1 MHTSKW
7 FRVNRWRYFI
17 IFGFIVISL
26 WMGYFISSSQNYYRT
41 EGKDFFALWLAPK
54 LLIEGKNPYNSLDWI
69 SAYDKYGANWV
80 IDAKYLYP
88 LPLAVILMPIGFLP
102 LEYAAIIWIA
112 LGILAI
118 MFSVYLVLHAWH
130 TTWQYTYLIPI
141 VIGIFL
147 LRPVA
152 ETLRL
157 GQLDWLILFFLV
169 GGFYFWRRNDWLLG
183 GMMIALSVLK
193 PQIGGPILFF
203 VSIWLLLRHRWSG
216 IIGEGIAFFSIYII
230 GWSFNHAW
238 IGEWLRYGTNKVEE
252 NACCTPTL
260 WGFASMTCGFNL
272 KCGFVL
278 GIFLT
283 ILLSV
288 FILFLLFRVQDND
301 SSFAIGLSIP
311 AALLIS
317 PYLWTY
323 SQIILILPIL
333 LITNILR
340 QKKIAYLLVATFPL
354 VIGLISSSIVYISI
368 GIGVDTIS
376 SIVPAII
383 LLILLLF
390 NKNPIIH
397 KEPSILV

>member
-1 MHTSKW
+1 M
-7 FRVNRWRYFI
+7 
-17 IFGFIVISL
+17 
-26 WMGYFISSSQNYYRT
+26 
-41 EGKDFFALWLAPK
+41 
-54 LLIEGKNPYNSLDWI
+54 
-69 SAYDKYGANWV
+69 
-80 IDAKYLYP
+80 
-88 LPLAVILMPIGFLP
+88 
-102 LEYAAIIWIA
+102 
-112 LGILAI
+112 
-118 MFSVYLVLHAWH
+118 
-130 TTWQYTYLIPI
+130 
-141 VIGIFL
+141 
-147 LRPVA
+147 
-152 ETLRL
+152 
-157 GQLDWLILFFLV
+157 
-169 GGFYFWRRNDWLLG
+169 
-183 GMMIALSVLK
+183 
-193 PQIGGPILFF
+193 
-203 VSIWLLLRHRWSG
+203 LLRHRWSG

-230 GWSFNHAW
+230 GWLFNHAW

-301 SSFAIGLSIP
+301 SSFVIGLSIP

-333 LITNILR
+333 LITNIMR
-340 QKKIAYLLVATFPL
+340 QKKIAYLIVATFPL

-376 SIVPAII
+376 SIVPLIVLIFFFLAYRQTHFAVHSRLLVDII
-383 LLILLLF
+383 IIQQESDNSQRTEYLGIKF
-390 NKNPIIH
+390 TTPPIMEF
-397 KEPSILV
+397 KL